1 MRMSVVRS
9 SLLLLAAAVVAAGCA
24 VRPKPDPRNPAPVKD
39 SPQLLR
45 VCYVVGDGAHL
56 VVGDQIELSTN
67 KLGRLRIRHLPG
79 PDNPNVWNGGEA
91 VAVNDAVLV
100 ETVAGK
106 PGTRRFV
113 PVGRFSVRVPDQ
125 GDAVHEKFDF
135 LASKATANLS
145 NNRFP
150 ECNVPLGA
158 DEVIIRGVADRD
170 RNDGDAVM
178 R

>member
-1 MRMSVVRS
+1 MRVNAARS
-9 SLLLLAAAVVAAGCA
+9 SFLLLAAAFVTGCA
-24 VRPKPDPRNPAPVKD
+24 VLPKPDPRNPAPVKD
-39 SPQLLR
+39 SPQVLR

-67 KLGRLRIRHLPG
+67 RFGRLRIRHLPG
-79 PDNPNVWNGGEA
+79 PDNRNVWNDGEA
-91 VAVNDAVLV
+91 VAVKKAVLV

-106 PGTRRFV
+106 QGARRFV

-125 GDAVHEKFDF
+125 GDAVHDKFDF

>member
-1 MRMSVVRS
+1 MRLNAARS
-9 SLLLLAAAVVAAGCA
+9 SFLLLAAAAVVTGCA
-24 VRPKPDPRNPAPVKD
+24 VLPKPDPRNPAPVKD
-39 SPQLLR
+39 SPQVLR

-67 KLGRLRIRHLPG
+67 RFGRLRIRHLPG
-79 PDNPNVWNGGEA
+79 PDNRNVWNDGEA
-91 VAVNDAVLV
+91 VAVKKAVLV

-106 PGTRRFV
+106 QGARRFV

-125 GDAVHEKFDF
+125 GDAVHDKFDF